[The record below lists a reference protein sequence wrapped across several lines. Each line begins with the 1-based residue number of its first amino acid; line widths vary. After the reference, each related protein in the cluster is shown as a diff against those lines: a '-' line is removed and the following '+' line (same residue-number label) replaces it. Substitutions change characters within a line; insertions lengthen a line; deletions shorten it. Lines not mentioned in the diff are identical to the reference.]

1 MAASITIPAIGPVD
15 KRIVIG
21 IGGAAAAYV
30 GYQYFKSRNAA
41 SATATDSSSTDSQ
54 FADGGTIPSVS
65 GAVSPD
71 NNYGSGSSTPPSS
84 TDYGFTGTTNSEWTQ
99 YATTQLEQSETWS
112 YTDIVSALGNFI
124 SSKPLTTLQQQIV
137 QAAIAVAGYPPVG
150 THTIIP
156 GGDTAVLIAP
166 TGVRVTPTGTTTV
179 SISWN
184 EVPGAA
190 GYYLYR
196 SGSSVEAGAGVGT
209 HASMGGLQ
217 PDTTYSFSVAA
228 HSASGKIGP
237 RSASVSAKTLTPSG
251 PTVFKP
257 PTAIHES

>member
-1 MAASITIPAIGPVD
+1 MAASISLPVVGPVD
-15 KRIVIG
+15 KRAVIG
-21 IGGAAAAYV
+21 VGVAAAAYV

-41 SATATDSSSTDSQ
+41 AAAATDTSTTDSQ

-71 NNYGSGSSTPPSS
+71 NSYGSGGTTAPSTA
-84 TDYGFTGTTNSEWTQ
+84 DYGFTGTTNSEWTQ

-124 SSKPLTTLQQQIV
+124 ASKPLTSLQQQIV

-156 GGDTAVLIAP
+156 GGDTPVLVAP
-166 TGVRVTPTGTTTV
+166 TGVKVTPTSTTTV

-196 SGSSVEAGAGVGT
+196 SGSSVEAGAGLGN

-217 PDTTYSFSVAA
+217 PATTYSFTVAA

-237 RSASVSAKTLTPSG
+237 HSSPVSAKTLTPSG
-251 PTVFKP
+251 PTARGT
-257 PTAIHES
+257 TAIHEG